1 MKKKISLLLG
11 MVLMFFCV
19 AQAQIENPIK
29 WKVDFNTTSDTEAE
43 RVFSA
48 TVEKGWHL
56 YSTNIPDGG
65 PVPTTI
71 NFDEKTGIELVG
83 ALTPVGK
90 TVTLFED
97 AFGLDVTYF
106 ENEGKFVQKV
116 KFVSKE
122 YKMEGYLE
130 YMACNDENCLPPQP
144 VDFSYSGTA
153 DKVAAATAPV
163 AEEPLLQS

>member
-43 RVFSA
+43 IVFSA

-106 ENEGKFVQKV
+106 ENEGKGAGGT
-116 KFVSKE
+116 
-122 YKMEGYLE
+122 YKG
-130 YMACNDENCLPPQP
+130 AGQGQGGSDR
-144 VDFSYSGTA
+144 DDIRT
-153 DKVAAATAPV
+153 DKA
-163 AEEPLLQS
+163 LR